1 MTDVAVK
8 ENNLPVEAGL
18 YDEFLKDSVGNT
30 GFETVSKD
38 DIAIPFISILQA
50 LSPQLR
56 GETKIKGAEEGDFLH
71 TVANRA
77 FKGPVRIIP
86 CAYQKSFVEWVPREQ
101 GGGLV
106 AQYDNDEILKQTK
119 KNEKN
124 QDILPNGNH
133 IVTTAYH
140 YCLLVND
147 DNTFER
153 VVISLTSTQLK
164 KSRRWLSQA
173 MSLMIDVN
181 GKKVRPPMFSHT
193 YVATTAIE
201 TKDKNSW
208 YGWNIGT
215 PELIKS
221 NDLYKAAKQFHD
233 EVTKGLVKAQEHAPE
248 DIPAAATTDDS
259 NVI

>member
-1 MTDVAVK
+1 MSNELEVK
-8 ENNLPVEAGL
+8 KDNLPVEAGL
-18 YDEFLKDSVGNT
+18 YDDLLKDSQSGG
-30 GFETVSKD
+30 GFETVGRD
-38 DIAIPFISILQA
+38 DVAIPFISILQA

-71 TVANRA
+71 TVANRT
-77 FKGPVRIIP
+77 FKGPVKIIP
-86 CAYQKSFVEWVPREQ
+86 CAYQKSFVEWVPRDQ

-140 YCLLVND
+140 YCLLVNED
-147 DNTFER
+147 GSFER
-153 VVISLTSTQLK
+153 VVLSLTSTQLK

-173 MSLMIDVN
+173 MGLMIDVN
-181 GKKVRPPMFSHT
+181 GKKVRPPMYSHT
-193 YVATTAIE
+193 YVATSAIE

-208 YGWNIGT
+208 YGWNIGS
-215 PELIKS
+215 PEMIKS
-221 NDLYKAAKQFHD
+221 SDLYKAAKQFHD
-233 EVTKGLVKAQEHAPE
+233 EVTKGLVKAQEGAQEETTAPVH
-248 DIPAAATTDDS
+248 DDS
-259 NVI
+259 NVL